1 MLNIEKPVVGAIIK
15 IDGKSME
22 IVDVTPIMTPYTK
35 KNQDTRLEGYSISVR
50 EYQTCRLC
58 LNPIHIKL
66 GYCLRHGKSM
76 EQPLTSSVLCEYGGD
91 EQRSKFSQCSPGI
104 GNRKTDV

>member
-1 MLNIEKPVVGAIIK
+1 MEIEKPIIGSIIVV
-15 IDGKSME
+15 DGKRME
-22 IVDVTPIMTPYTK
+22 VVDVTPILTPYTK

-58 LNPIHIKL
+58 LNPIHIRL
-66 GYCLRHGKSM
+66 GYCARHGASM
-76 EQPLTSSVLCEYGGD
+76 DKPLTSSVLCAYNGL

-104 GNRKTDV
+104 GNRKNDI